1 MAVLPGYTRLPG
13 TSRNYRSPSG
23 EVISRRAYE
32 GRVTAANARTSMAPT
47 RYATQVRAQRG
58 YNRVLQAYAKKQ
70 RGSGKAAGKKQLRES
85 SEFKAIVKDIR
96 SAAKRPKI
104 TKDNPL
110 GRRTLDQDMKLRLAL
125 KRAGLRDNIPDW
137 VPVGLSDARKKG
149 LIRRQRDIPRKFR
162 YAA

>member
-1 MAVLPGYTRLPG
+1 MAVLPGYRRLPG
-13 TSRNYRSPSG
+13 TSRNYQAPSG

-32 GRVTAANARTSMAPT
+32 ARVTAANARTSMAPT

-70 RGSGKAAGKKQLRES
+70 RAAGKAAGKKQLRES
-85 SEFKAIVKDIR
+85 AEFKGIVRDIR
-96 SAAKRPKI
+96 TAAKRPKI
-104 TKDNPL
+104 TKANPT
-110 GRRTLDQDMKLRLAL
+110 GRRTLEQDMKLRLAL

-149 LIRRQRDIPRKFR
+149 LIRRSRDIPRKFR